1 MKNIIIKSL
10 LVSGVL
16 IYSAYSTA
24 ACIQNPNYNNVM
36 VDVPNRVFNIQ
47 YDDLTTRTL
56 ATFTLNYRP
65 ANITSFKE
73 NSGRCGDNAFIK
85 GDFINGWTPNSNK
98 IATTNIPG
106 IGIKVKM
113 NNMGYINLKYTGDN
127 YPSNA
132 IKSKFI
138 IINPTWTVEIIKTGR
153 VTQSNTLTGGNLAR
167 MVQHNTLPNNHQW
180 ILSTLRIPA
189 GAIKVNSL
197 KCTTKATSYNIN
209 LGTWYDTQF
218 KNIGDVSQNVNVP
231 ITLNCAAGTNI
242 KATVTSSAGYIDT
255 NTGKLKL
262 SGANSATGIG
272 IQLVNANNSP
282 IKLNTKLTMQN
293 NVSSGDYIFN
303 WKARYI
309 KTGNTITAGSA
320 NSVATVNILYE

>member
-1 MKNIIIKSL
+1 MKNIIIKPL
-10 LVSGVL
+10 LVSGIL
-16 IYSAYSTA
+16 FYSTYSTA
-24 ACIQNPNYNNVM
+24 ACIQNPNYKNVM

-56 ATFTLNYRP
+56 DTITLSYRP
-65 ANITSFKE
+65 SNITTY
-73 NSGRCGDNAFIK
+73 SGNDGDCGNAVLN
-85 GDFINGWTPNSNK
+85 GDFINGWIPNSNK
-98 IATTNIPG
+98 IAATNIPG
-106 IGIKVKM
+106 IGIRVKM
-113 NNMGYINLKYTGDN
+113 TNIGYINLKYTG
-127 YPSNA
+127 SNSSGN
-132 IKSKFI
+132 IIVKKFRI
-138 IINPTWTVEIIKTGR
+138 VNPAWTVEIIKTGR
-153 VTQSNTLTGGNLAR
+153 VTQSDSLTGGTLAR
-167 MVQHNTLPNNHQW
+167 MTQNNTLPNNHQW

-231 ITLNCAAGTNI
+231 ITLSCAARTNI
-242 KATVTSSAGYIDT
+242 KATVTSSAGYIDV

-262 SGANSATGIG
+262 SGTNSATGIG
-272 IQLVNANNSP
+272 IQLVNANNNP
-282 IKLNTKLTMQN
+282 IKLNTKLTMQD

>member
-1 MKNIIIKSL
+1 
-10 LVSGVL
+10 
-16 IYSAYSTA
+16 
-24 ACIQNPNYNNVM
+24 
-36 VDVPNRVFNIQ
+36 
-47 YDDLTTRTL
+47 
-56 ATFTLNYRP
+56 
-65 ANITSFKE
+65 
-73 NSGRCGDNAFIK
+73 
-85 GDFINGWTPNSNK
+85 
-98 IATTNIPG
+98 
-106 IGIKVKM
+106 
-113 NNMGYINLKYTGDN
+113 
-127 YPSNA
+127 
-132 IKSKFI
+132 
-138 IINPTWTVEIIKTGR
+138 
-153 VTQSNTLTGGNLAR
+153 

-242 KATVTSSAGYIDT
+242 KATVTSSAGYIDA

>member
-1 MKNIIIKSL
+1 MKNIIIKPL
-10 LVSGVL
+10 LVSGIL
-16 IYSAYSTA
+16 IYSTYSTA

-47 YDDLTTRTL
+47 HDDFTTRTL
-56 ATFTLNYRP
+56 ATITLNYRP
-65 ANITSFKE
+65 ANITSFKG
-73 NSGRCGDNAFIK
+73 NSGECGRNAFIK
-85 GDFINGWTPNSNK
+85 GDFINGWVPNSNK
-98 IATTNIPG
+98 IAATNIPG

-113 NNMGYINLKYTGDN
+113 NNMGYINLKFTDSN
-127 YPSNA
+127 YSSNV
-132 IKSKFI
+132 ILEKFKI
-138 IINPTWTVEIIKTGR
+138 VNPTWTVEIIKTGR
-153 VTQSNTLTGGNLAR
+153 VTQSGSLTGGALAR
-167 MVQHNTLPNNHQW
+167 MIQYNTLPNNHQW

-242 KATVTSSAGYIDT
+242 KATVTSSAGYIDA

-262 SGANSATGIG
+262 SGANSAMGIG
-272 IQLVNANNSP
+272 IQLVNANNNP

-293 NVSSGDYIFN
+293 NASSGDYIFN

>member
-1 MKNIIIKSL
+1 MKNIIIKPL
-10 LVSGVL
+10 LVSGIL
-16 IYSAYSTA
+16 IYSTYSTA

-56 ATFTLNYRP
+56 DTITLNYRP
-65 ANITSFKE
+65 ANITSY
-73 NSGRCGDNAFIK
+73 SGNNGECGNAVIH
-85 GDFINGWTPNSNK
+85 GNFINGWVPNSNK
-98 IATTNIPG
+98 IAATNIPG

-113 NNMGYINLKYTGDN
+113 NNIGYINAQFSKNNDKYK
-127 YPSNA
+127 Y
-132 IKSKFI
+132 I
-138 IINPTWTVEIIKTGR
+138 INNPTWTVEIIKTGR
-153 VTQSNTLTGGNLAR
+153 VTQSDSLTGGTLAR
-167 MVQHNTLPNNHQW
+167 MTQNNTLPNNHQW

-231 ITLNCAAGTNI
+231 ITLSCAAGTNI
-242 KATVTSSAGYIDT
+242 KATVTSSAGYIDV

-262 SGANSATGIG
+262 SGTNSATGIG
-272 IQLVNANNSP
+272 IQLVNANNNP
-282 IKLNTKLTMQN
+282 IKLNTKLTMQD